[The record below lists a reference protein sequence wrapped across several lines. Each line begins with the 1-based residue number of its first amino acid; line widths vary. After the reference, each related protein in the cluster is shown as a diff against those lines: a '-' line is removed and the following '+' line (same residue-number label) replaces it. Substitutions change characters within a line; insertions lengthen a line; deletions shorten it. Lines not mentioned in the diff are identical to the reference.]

1 MADKTYTVTV
11 ASGSLY
17 GGGTGNVFYVDGVR
31 NATGPGEIDW
41 VQGATLRFEQSDSS
55 NNNHP
60 LLFTTDASA
69 PNSYRISA
77 GVSYYLD
84 GASDVGSYTNTSLF
98 NAATTRYVEITP
110 ANNVD
115 FFYYCY
121 VHGIGMGGPIDL
133 VQNAWGALN
142 WSQGA
147 WQDQGNSGATLTGI
161 GTTFSLGSVSVSGV
175 VAEGWSNKEWGESLW
190 GNDSNDTPIPT
201 GVSLSTNLGSVSVTA
216 VVAEGWGRL
225 NWNESAWGQAG
236 TILLTGNP
244 LSASL
249 GSVSI
254 TSEVNTGWGR
264 EAWGDEPWNENTAV
278 QNVDVTGQEV
288 TTNLGSV
295 SISGEINLGWGR
307 KAWNEQE
314 WGTPNESAQ
323 PTGFNLSASLGSVS
337 ITAEVNSGWGRTN
350 WGELGWGIPGTLIP
364 TGVSMSASLGT
375 VTAVAEVNIG
385 WGRKEWG
392 QGLWNND
399 GDDLVIPTGFG
410 MNVVQGLPS
419 IDTEINTGWG
429 RAAWGELDWG
439 GFSDSIVVGVS
450 GNPITVS
457 LNSVLSIPNTI
468 ATPTGINTTI
478 NLGTLDIDADANIT
492 VSGNSLTAATGSL
505 NAIIWNQVDTGTAP
519 TWKNVDTA
527 A

>member
-60 LLFTTDASA
+60 LLFTTNASA

-161 GTTFSLGSVSVSGV
+161 GTTFSLGTPIITATV
-175 VAEGWSNKEWGESLW
+175 EQGWGNRTWNQGLW

-201 GVSLSTNLGSVSVTA
+201 GISLSANLGSVSVTA
-216 VVAEGWGRL
+216 LVNEGWGRL
-225 NWNESAWGQAG
+225 AWNESAWGQAG
-236 TILLTGNP
+236 TTLLTGLP
-244 LSASL
+244 ISASL

-278 QNVDVTGQEV
+278 QNVDVTGQQV
-288 TTNLGSV
+288 TANLGSV

-307 KAWNEQE
+307 KE
-314 WGTPNESAQ
+314 WG
-323 PTGFNLSASLGSVS
+323 
-337 ITAEVNSGWGRTN
+337 
-350 WGELGWGIPGTLIP
+350 
-364 TGVSMSASLGT
+364 
-375 VTAVAEVNIG
+375 
-385 WGRKEWG
+385 
-392 QGLWNND
+392 
-399 GDDLVIPTGFG
+399 
-410 MNVVQGLPS
+410 
-419 IDTEINTGWG
+419 
-429 RAAWGELDWG
+429 
-439 GFSDSIVVGVS
+439 
-450 GNPITVS
+450 
-457 LNSVLSIPNTI
+457 
-468 ATPTGINTTI
+468 
-478 NLGTLDIDADANIT
+478 
-492 VSGNSLTAATGSL
+492 
-505 NAIIWNQVDTGTAP
+505 
-519 TWKNVDTA
+519 
-527 A
+527 

>member
-11 ASGSLY
+11 ASGNLY
-17 GGGTGNVFYVDGVR
+17 GGGTGNVFYLDGVR

-41 VQGATLRFEQSDSS
+41 IQGATLRFEQSDSS

-60 LLFTTDASA
+60 LLFTTDASS
-69 PNSYRISA
+69 PNSYRINT

-84 GASDVGSYTNTSLF
+84 GASDVGSYSNTSLF

-147 WQDQGNSGATLTGI
+147 WQDQANSGATLTGI
-161 GTTFSLGSVSVSGV
+161 GTTFSLGTPTITATV
-175 VAEGWSNKEWGESLW
+175 EQGWGNRTWNQGLW

-201 GVSLSTNLGSVSVTA
+201 GISLSANLGSVSVTA
-216 VVAEGWGRL
+216 IVNEGWGRL
-225 NWNESAWGQAG
+225 AWNESAWGQAG
-236 TILLTGNP
+236 TTLLTGLP
-244 LSASL
+244 ISASL
-249 GSVSI
+249 GSV
-254 TSEVNTGWGR
+254 TATTEVNTGWGR
-264 EAWGDEPWNENTAV
+264 ENWGDEPWNENTAV
-278 QNVDVTGQEV
+278 QNVDVTGQQV
-288 TTNLGSV
+288 TANVGSV

-307 KAWNEQE
+307 REWGYQE

-337 ITAEVNSGWGRTN
+337 LTTEVNTGWGRTN

-364 TGVSMSASLGT
+364 TGVSMSATLGS
-375 VTAVAEVNIG
+375 VSIAAEVNTG
-385 WGRKEWG
+385 WGRLGWG
-392 QGLWNND
+392 DGLWN
-399 GDDLVIPTGFG
+399 DDNNELIIPTGFG
-410 MNVVQGLPS
+410 LNATLANVG
-419 IDTEINTGWG
+419 TEAEVNTGWG
-429 RAAWGELDWG
+429 RSTWGALDWG
-439 GFSDSIVVGVS
+439 GFSDSVSVGVS
-450 GNPITVS
+450 GNPLTVS
-457 LNSVLSIPNTI
+457 LNSVLPIPNTI
-468 ATPTGINTTI
+468 ATPTGINATI
-478 NLGTLDIDADANIT
+478 NLGTLDIDGNANIT
-492 VSGNSLTAATGSL
+492 LTGNSLTAAAGSL

>member
-11 ASGSLY
+11 ASGNLY
-17 GGGTGNVFYVDGVR
+17 GGGTGNVFYLDGVR

-41 VQGATLRFEQSDSS
+41 IQGATLRFEQSDSS

-60 LLFTTDASA
+60 LLFTTDASS
-69 PNSYRISA
+69 PNSYRINT

-84 GASDVGSYTNTSLF
+84 GASDVGSYSNTSLF

-147 WQDQGNSGATLTGI
+147 WQDQANSGATLTGI
-161 GTTFSLGSVSVSGV
+161 GTTFSLGTPTITATV
-175 VAEGWSNKEWGESLW
+175 EQGWGNRTWNQGLW

-201 GVSLSTNLGSVSVTA
+201 GISLSANLGSVSVTA
-216 VVAEGWGRL
+216 IVNEGWGRL
-225 NWNESAWGQAG
+225 AWNESAWGQAG
-236 TILLTGNP
+236 TTLLTGLP
-244 LSASL
+244 ISASL
-249 GSVSI
+249 GSV
-254 TSEVNTGWGR
+254 TATTEVNTGWGR
-264 EAWGDEPWNENTAV
+264 ENWGDEPWNENTAV
-278 QNVDVTGQEV
+278 QNVDVTGQQV
-288 TTNLGSV
+288 TANVGSV

-307 KAWNEQE
+307 REWGYQE

-337 ITAEVNSGWGRTN
+337 LTTEVNTGWGRTN

-364 TGVSMSASLGT
+364 TGVSMSATLGS
-375 VTAVAEVNIG
+375 VSIAAEVNTG
-385 WGRKEWG
+385 WGRLGWG
-392 QGLWNND
+392 DGLWN
-399 GDDLVIPTGFG
+399 DDNNELIIPTGFG
-410 MNVVQGLPS
+410 LNATLANVG
-419 IDTEINTGWG
+419 TEAEVNTGWG
-429 RAAWGELDWG
+429 RSTWGALDWG
-439 GFSDSIVVGVS
+439 GFSDSVSVGVS
-450 GNPITVS
+450 GNPLTVS
-457 LNSVLSIPNTI
+457 LNSVLPIPNTI
-468 ATPTGINTTI
+468 ATPTGINATI
-478 NLGTLDIDADANIT
+478 NLGTLDIDGNANIT
-492 VSGNSLTAATGSL
+492 LTGNSLTAATGSL